1 MHTPRVFLHTATLP
15 REIAEIDWPVCSAGA
30 AGTGSLSGSVSEVSR
45 ARCHLSLRLFDGGTG
60 LLELG
65 DELRVVK
72 DAARDLRAV
81 DGGRQREGSSA
92 ALSHEPQRIESV

>member
-1 MHTPRVFLHTATLP
+1 MASKGVQELTRKRLGSVSGMTRNYLH
-15 REIAEIDWPVCSAGA
+15 VCSGC
-30 AGTGSLSGSVSEVSR
+30 TSGSVSEVSR
-45 ARCHLSLRLFDGGTG
+45 ARCHLILRLFDGGTG

-72 DAARDLRAV
+72 DAARDLRAE

-92 ALSHEPQRIESV
+92 PLSQ